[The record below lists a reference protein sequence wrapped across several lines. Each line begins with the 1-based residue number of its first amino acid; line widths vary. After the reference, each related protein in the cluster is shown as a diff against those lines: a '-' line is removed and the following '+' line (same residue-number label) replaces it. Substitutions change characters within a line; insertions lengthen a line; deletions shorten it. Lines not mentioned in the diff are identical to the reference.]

1 MSETLAI
8 YTIWLRE
15 LKRYTRER
23 SRLITSFVTP
33 MLWLVIFGIGIGRT
47 LGPGGMSSIA
57 RVSGYSY
64 QAFIFPGII
73 GQTLLFTAIWSGI
86 SVIWDR
92 EFGFLKE
99 ILVAPI
105 SRTSIV
111 LGKAIGG
118 ATSAFLQG
126 LLLLPFSFMVGI
138 TLTPFSLLACLPVM
152 FLIALGL
159 VTIGLALAARIESLE
174 GFNMIMSFVIM
185 PMFFLSGALFPLGDD
200 LPGWLKILTYLDP
213 LTYGVDALRY
223 ILLGASSFSIYVDVL
238 VLIGF
243 TTLIIL
249 IAAREFGVKK

>member
-15 LKRYTRER
+15 VKRYTRER
-23 SRLITSFVTP
+23 SRLITSFTTP
-33 MLWLVIFGIGIGRT
+33 LLWLVIFGIGIGRM
-47 LGPGGMSSIA
+47 GIA
-57 RVSGYSY
+57 WNISGYSY

-111 LGKAIGG
+111 LGKALGG
-118 ATSAFLQG
+118 ATSAFLQS
-126 LLLLPFSFMVGI
+126 LLLLPFSFIVGI
-138 TLTPFSLLACLPVM
+138 RLTPISLFASLPVM

-159 VTIGLALAARIESLE
+159 VTIGLSLAARIESLE
-174 GFNMIMSFVIM
+174 GFNLIMSFVIM
-185 PMFFLSGALFPLGDD
+185 PMFFLSGALFKIDS
-200 LPGWLKILTYLDP
+200 LPEWLRILTYIDP
-213 LTYGVDALRY
+213 LTYGVDALRI
-223 ILLGASSFSIYVDVL
+223 ILLGDGNSFPIYIDIL
-238 VLIGF
+238 ILIGF
-243 TTLIIL
+243 AAAIIL
-249 IAAREFGVKK
+249 IAAREFQVKK